1 LEKKERKSE
10 GTKRAHE
17 FGTERE
23 RESLKVILRG
33 IEQSIKCIGRS
44 PRLD

>member
-10 GTKRAHE
+10 EAKGHTNLAV
-17 FGTERE
+17 RE

-33 IEQSIKCIGRS
+33 TRQSIKCIGRS